1 MNFVLLEQTRREV
14 FDWAHAGH
22 VQLQR
27 TDFGGNAFVR
37 MHHEVGWLV
46 IVLKLVW
53 T

>member
-1 MNFVLLEQTRREV
+1 MNLVGLEQARREV
-14 FDWAHAGH
+14 LNWANAGD

-27 TDFGGNAFVR
+27 ADFGGNAFVR

-46 IVLKLVW
+46 ILLKLVW

>member
-1 MNFVLLEQTRREV
+1 MNFVRIEQTWREV
-14 FDWAHAGH
+14 LDWTFAGD

-37 MHHEVGWLV
+37 MQHKVGWLV
-46 IVLKLVW
+46 IILKLVW